1 MVGTM
6 VLIVLIELFFL
17 TNSHSIFEIPA
28 IIIAEVIDFK
38 IFYEIKFILKRK
50 KQYLQEIT

>member
-1 MVGTM
+1 
-6 VLIVLIELFFL
+6 L

-38 IFYEIKFILKRK
+38 IFLRN
-50 KQYLQEIT
+50 